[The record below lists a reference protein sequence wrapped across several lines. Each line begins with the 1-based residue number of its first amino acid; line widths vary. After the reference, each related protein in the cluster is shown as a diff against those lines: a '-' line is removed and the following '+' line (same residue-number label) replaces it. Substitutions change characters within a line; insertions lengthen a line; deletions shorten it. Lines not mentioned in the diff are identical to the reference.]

1 MEDGA
6 RASRNHEDS
15 ERQPAAT
22 AGTRIADAADC
33 LADRFASRR
42 PWAGII
48 ANRSSGSGRGLRLVH
63 QLAAELEDRGID
75 SRVAWTPKDRH
86 ELVGTS
92 ADDASCRCLVA
103 AGGDGTVAALLNE
116 KPSHPIAIL
125 PAGTE
130 NLTAAHFRHRRNV
143 HSLVATIVEGHC
155 RPVDLG
161 LACGR
166 RFMLM
171 AGFGFDGDVVSRHHR
186 GRLGSSGRVLPT
198 NRAAYVEPI
207 LKSSLSYKFPVI
219 RVRIDDPIEEEIL
232 IGTTVFLFNLPR
244 YALGLP
250 FAPEA
255 RDDDGRLD
263 LLVFRKPGPFQALYY
278 LWRVLWGKHLDDP
291 DVIYRRVRR
300 VTLSA
305 DDTVPAQLD
314 GDPAGVLGPAVP
326 AATRNADEPTTDPT
340 AIPSG
345 AWTVEVLPGA
355 VQVLVAGRSRPSGL
369 KSLAVAKD
377 APPR

>member
-6 RASRNHEDS
+6 RANSNDEDL
-15 ERQPAAT
+15 EQPEAT
-22 AGTRIADAADC
+22 ARTRIVDAADG
-33 LADRFASRR
+33 LADRSFSRR

-63 QLAAELEDRGID
+63 QLTAELKARGIEC
-75 SRVAWTPKDRH
+75 RVAWTPTDRR
-86 ELVGTS
+86 ELVRAS

-116 KPSHPIAIL
+116 KPSRPIAIL

-130 NLTAAHFRHRRNV
+130 NLTAAHFRHRRNAR
-143 HSLVATIVEGHC
+143 SLAATIVEGTR

-161 LACGR
+161 LAHGR

-186 GRLGSSGRVLPT
+186 GRLGESGRVRPT

-219 RVRIDDPIEEEIL
+219 KVRIDDPVEEEIL
-232 IGTTVFLFNLPR
+232 IGTTVFVFNLPR

-250 FAPEA
+250 FVPEA

-278 LWRVLWGKHLDDP
+278 LWQVLWRKHLNDP

-305 DDTVPAQLD
+305 DEAVPAQLD
-314 GDPAGVLGPAVP
+314 GDPAGVLGPADAVE
-326 AATRNADEPTTDPT
+326 TRNADGSTVPGGP
-340 AIPSG
+340 
-345 AWTVEVLPGA
+345 WTVEVLPGA
-355 VQVLVAGRSRPSGL
+355 VQVLVPVRSRPPGP
-369 KSLAVAKD
+369 KPLAVAKD
-377 APPR
+377 APSR

>member
-6 RASRNHEDS
+6 RLSRNDEDS
-15 ERQPAAT
+15 ERPAAS
-22 AGTRIADAADC
+22 AQTRFEAAPDR
-33 LADRFASRR
+33 LAARSPSRW

-48 ANRSSGSGRGLRLVH
+48 ANRSSGSGRGLHLVH
-63 QLAAELEDRGID
+63 QLMAELKVRGVE
-75 SRVAWTPKDRH
+75 SRVAWSPKDRH
-86 ELVGTS
+86 ELVG
-92 ADDASCRCLVA
+92 ASTNDESCCCLVA

-116 KPSHPIAIL
+116 KPSRPIAIL

-143 HSLVATIVEGHC
+143 RSLAATIVEGNR

-161 LACGR
+161 LAHGR

-171 AGFGFDGDVVSRHHR
+171 AGFGFDGDIVSRHHR
-186 GRLGSSGRVLPT
+186 GRLGTSGRVRPT

-207 LKSSLSYKFPVI
+207 LKSSISYKFPVI
-219 RVRIDDPIEEEIL
+219 KVRIDDPIEDEVL

-250 FAPEA
+250 FVPEA

-263 LLVFRKPGPFQALYY
+263 LLVFHKPGPFQALYY
-278 LWRVLWGKHLDDP
+278 LWRVLCGKHLNDP
-291 DVIYRRVRR
+291 DVVHRRVRR

-305 DDTVPAQLD
+305 DDAVPAQLD
-314 GDPAGVLGPAVP
+314 GDPAGVLGPAVS
-326 AATRNADEPTTDPT
+326 AEARNTDESTVMNGP
-340 AIPSG
+340 
-345 AWTVEVLPGA
+345 WTVEVLPGA
-355 VQVLVAGRSRPSGL
+355 VQVLVPGRSRPSGL
-369 KSLAVAKD
+369 ESLAVAKD
-377 APPR
+377 APSR